1 MNRFAPLFFALL
13 LATIA
18 FPILAQTKKQASG
31 KKTAAITKRQR
42 TLAEVNAMLYI
53 QPDKRFI
60 MQPDRTP
67 GGPGK
72 PFFWLGDTAWELFHR
87 LTREEAD
94 LYLKNRADKGFTVI
108 QAVILAEFDGLTQP
122 NQYGALPLQ
131 NNDPTKPNET
141 YFQHVDYVINRAEA
155 LGLVVGL
162 LPTWGDK
169 FNKKWGVGPEIF
181 TPVNARIYGEYI
193 GKRYRGKP
201 VIWILGGDRNPEG
214 ESRMAITRAMAEGIK
229 VGDGGTKLM
238 TYHPQGDS
246 NSSAFFHTDKWL
258 NINMF
263 QSGHGS
269 KNRKNYVLQRQ
280 NYGLFPPKPTLDGE
294 PRYEDHPIDW
304 KPEQGYFDDFDTRQ
318 AAWWAVL
325 SGGCGHTYGNHNI
338 WQFFDQ
344 SRNAPV
350 SVARTDW
357 HRAMDSPGAFQAG
370 YVRRLMDSHPWNR
383 LLPDQSIILNENPED
398 AGYQVAT
405 LSEDDNFLMV
415 YTPHGRPVTLDL
427 VRLTGA
433 PKIVAYWF
441 NPRDGKTQKIGDFVN
456 SGKQT
461 FKPYAAGPGTDWVLV
476 LDDARATWAGYGL
489 KK

>member
-1 MNRFAPLFFALL
+1 MLFR
-13 LATIA
+13 
-18 FPILAQTKKQASG
+18 S
-31 KKTAAITKRQR
+31 
-42 TLAEVNAMLYI
+42 
-53 QPDKRFI
+53 
-60 MQPDRTP
+60 
-67 GGPGK
+67 
-72 PFFWLGDTAWELFHR
+72 
-87 LTREEAD
+87 
-94 LYLKNRADKGFTVI
+94 
-108 QAVILAEFDGLTQP
+108 
-122 NQYGALPLQ
+122 
-131 NNDPTKPNET
+131 
-141 YFQHVDYVINRAEA
+141 
-155 LGLVVGL
+155 
-162 LPTWGDK
+162 
-169 FNKKWGVGPEIF
+169 
-181 TPVNARIYGEYI
+181 NARIYGEYV

-229 VGDGGTKLM
+229 AGDGGTKLM

-263 QSGHGS
+263 QSGHGA

-338 WQFFDQ
+338 WQFFDA
-344 SRNAPV
+344 SRNPYI
-350 SVARTDW
+350 SSARTDW
-357 HRAMDSPGAFQAG
+357 HRAMDSPGAFQVG
-370 YVRRLMDSHPWNR
+370 YMRRLMDAHPWNR
-383 LLPDQSIILNENPED
+383 LLPDQGLILNENPED
-398 AGYQVAT
+398 AGYQVAA
-405 LSEDDNFLMV
+405 LSEDDDFLMV
-415 YTPHGRPVTLDL
+415 YTPYGRPVTLDL
-427 VRLTGA
+427 IRLTGA
-433 PKIVAYWF
+433 SKIVAYWL

-476 LDDARATWAGYGL
+476 LDDAGATWAGYGL